1 MPELTYD
8 PTPADQP
15 EFNQSEQEALARGEQ
30 MEAEE
35 SNMLAGKFRSTED
48 LEQAYIELQKKL
60 GNQDGE
66 EESSEPSEEAP
77 EEELT
82 EIDTFIASASEE
94 YYSNDGELSQETFDK
109 LSEMDSSDL
118 VNAYLKSQANQPQ
131 AEAAPGAELSES
143 DASSIRGV
151 AGGDE
156 QYGNLLQWAG
166 DNLPD
171 PMIESFDA
179 LVESGDTGAIKLA
192 VRGLM
197 AEYESQNGNEGQL
210 LTGRGA
216 SDVKDVFRSQ
226 QEVVAAMS
234 DPRYDRDPAYRNDVF
249 EKLSRSDVAY

>member
-35 SNMLAGKFRSTED
+35 STMLAGKFRSPED

-66 EESSEPSEEAP
+66 AEPSEPGEEAP
-77 EEELT
+77 EEELS
-82 EIDTFIASASEE
+82 EVDQFIINASEE
-94 YYSNDGELSQETFDK
+94 YYSNDGQLSQETFDQ
-109 LSEMDSSDL
+109 LSGMESSDL
-118 VNAYLKSQANQPQ
+118 INAYLKAQANQPE
-131 AEAAPGAELSES
+131 AESVETAELSPD
-143 DASSIRGV
+143 DASNIRGI

-156 QYGNLLQWAG
+156 QYNNLIQWAG
-166 DNLPD
+166 DNLSE

-179 LVESGDTGAIKLA
+179 LVEAGNAGAIQLA

-197 AEYESQNGNEGQL
+197 AEYESQNGNEGRL